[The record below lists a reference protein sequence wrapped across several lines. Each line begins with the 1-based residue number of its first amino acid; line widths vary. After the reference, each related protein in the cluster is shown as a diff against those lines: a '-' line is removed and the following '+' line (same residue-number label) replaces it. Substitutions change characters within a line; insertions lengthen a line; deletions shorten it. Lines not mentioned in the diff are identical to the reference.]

1 MDHFHRPRPRRFTA
15 ISNAAKRSSPAWKV
29 TLQTSHDGGVLSQP
43 TAVDN
48 GWRKS
53 MALLIVPAAT
63 VFAVLLTATALTIS
77 AVCAGSRCLMIARI
91 AGLGPVRKVFAVA
104 ALSICSILPRTRAA
118 VSFFVSQIG
127 ASTLTMSSV
136 LMSFIALAP
145 NTGKT

>member
-1 MDHFHRPRPRRFTA
+1 
-15 ISNAAKRSSPAWKV
+15 
-29 TLQTSHDGGVLSQP
+29 
-43 TAVDN
+43 
-48 GWRKS
+48 
-53 MALLIVPAAT
+53 
-63 VFAVLLTATALTIS
+63 
-77 AVCAGSRCLMIARI
+77 MIARI